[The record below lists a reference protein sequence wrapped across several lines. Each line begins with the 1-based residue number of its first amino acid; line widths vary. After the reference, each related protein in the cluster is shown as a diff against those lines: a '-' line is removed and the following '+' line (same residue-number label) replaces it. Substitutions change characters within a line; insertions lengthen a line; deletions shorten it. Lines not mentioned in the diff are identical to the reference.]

1 MAVAILNN
9 ENFQDFIKEWVSLV
23 DFWAEWC
30 GPCQIMLPIL
40 DDFASSQEGTINVW
54 KVNVDDSRELAMQF
68 RVMSI
73 PTLIIF
79 KNWEA
84 VETLV
89 WVKQKNELE
98 EAISKYL

>member
-1 MAVAILNN
+1 MSIVLTQD
-9 ENFQDFIKEWVSLV
+9 NFEETIKTGVTLV

-30 GPCQIMLPIL
+30 GPCQMMLPIL
-40 DDFASSQEGTINVW
+40 EDFSKEMDGKMNVG
-54 KVNVDDSRELAMQF
+54 KVNVDENQTLAAQF

-79 KNWEA
+79 KDGKP

-89 WVKQKNELE
+89 WVQDLTKLK
-98 EAISKYL
+98 EATWKYL